1 MSAGRRSGVNWMRA
15 NEQCELRARALMV
28 EVFARP
34 GRPSSRTWP
43 RATRQMSRRSMSDC
57 CPTICFCTS
66 LRTAPRC
73 SAASATCFFTASLM
87 FDIDYGKSRA
97 ASLTDARPRYSARGN
112 PSGPRLEI
120 FGRNIAA
127 SLYLGNLS
135 RQTRREM
142 VTRWDQYPT
151 PRRVASFP
159 ALQEATDEL
168 AELVTEI
175 NLNVKIQGSPSGAAE
190 AKSDALKELGDLACE
205 VAGGIFAQADRILN
219 HQVEKLIWQFRAT
232 APDLYDKYQSARS
245 IVGVASSSAEASPA
259 APTNVVPAPSAV
271 TNETPANKAA

>member
-1 MSAGRRSGVNWMRA
+1 
-15 NEQCELRARALMV
+15 
-28 EVFARP
+28 
-34 GRPSSRTWP
+34 
-43 RATRQMSRRSMSDC
+43 
-57 CPTICFCTS
+57 
-66 LRTAPRC
+66 
-73 SAASATCFFTASLM
+73 
-87 FDIDYGKSRA
+87 
-97 ASLTDARPRYSARGN
+97 
-112 PSGPRLEI
+112 
-120 FGRNIAA
+120 
-127 SLYLGNLS
+127 
-135 RQTRREM
+135 M
-142 VTRWDQYPT
+142 VTRQDQYST

-190 AKSDALKELGDLACE
+190 AKSDALQELGDLAYE
-205 VAGGIFAQADRILN
+205 VAGGVFAQADRILN

-245 IVGVASSSAEASPA
+245 IVGVASSSAEASPS